1 MKKAGEQI
9 YYIIFYVF
17 SEIQIIYQFII
28 SILLQG
34 PLLMF
39 VKTISKISDCM
50 YVIQSC

>member
-9 YYIIFYVF
+9 YYIFLRL
-17 SEIQIIYQFII
+17 IQIIYQFIL

>member
-9 YYIIFYVF
+9 YYIIFLRL
-17 SEIQIIYQFII
+17 IIYQFIL